1 MQVVVTEAQ
10 ANTKVSREIHDFGT
24 HVVQSDLKTRT
35 QVFDHPVQIGDSY
48 FNNPQEQIKAFENT
62 APRYGIA

>member
-1 MQVVVTEAQ
+1 M
-10 ANTKVSREIHDFGT
+10 SREIHDFGT

-48 FNNPQEQIKAFENT
+48 FNNPQEQIKSFENT
-62 APRYGIA
+62 APKYGIA